1 MEKEKIFEKNI
12 IQERIKLWAEKLI
25 DLSGKND
32 LISYREAKTISI
44 TPSKEIV
51 DKLLEGSSVK
61 ISEIIDLEDKDLR
74 KGAFGVVKK
83 AVENFE
89 DYGIEVLRLISGFVS
104 WESDVNKP
112 YAPLVTYS
120 LSIENPGQPLKNIEI
135 SLTDV
140 VPEINTALVLH
151 LNKKCQAEI
160 SIEKLEEVQEEGE
173 EVLVKRFLDMCPKE
187 ISIEVKDGFARN
199 YLIPQKKAL
208 RANKENKVHFTK
220 IKQDLIEKN
229 NKIVEEAKK
238 SLKIISGEEI
248 IFIRNA
254 SDNGQLYGSVSP
266 KDISNYFNQKKI
278 DIKPSNI
285 NLHSAIKKV
294 GIYNIN
300 IKLHAEV
307 TCDLK
312 INVATSNENA
322 KLQKSEVNKVE
333 SSDEKKED
341 KDKKDEI
348 LLESKK
354 SISEKKEINKKESE
368 KIESIKKASAK
379 SETKIKKEESD
390 LEKDIKK
397 KDK

>member
-1 MEKEKIFEKNI
+1 MEVI
-12 IQERIKLWAEKLI
+12 
-25 DLSGKND
+25 
-32 LISYREAKTISI
+32 
-44 TPSKEIV
+44 
-51 DKLLEGSSVK
+51 LLESFNKLGKIGDIVK
-61 ISEIIDLEDKDLR
+61 
-74 KGAFGVVKK
+74 
-83 AVENFE
+83 
-89 DYGIEVLRLISGFVS
+89 
-104 WESDVNKP
+104 
-112 YAPLVTYS
+112 
-120 LSIENPGQPLKNIEI
+120 
-135 SLTDV
+135 
-140 VPEINTALVLH
+140 
-151 LNKKCQAEI
+151 
-160 SIEKLEEVQEEGE
+160 
-173 EVLVKRFLDMCPKE
+173 
-187 ISIEVKDGFARN
+187 VKDGFARN

-229 NKIVEEAKK
+229 EKIIEEAKK

-322 KLQKSEVNKVE
+322 ELQKSEVNKVK
-333 SSDEKKED
+333 SSDEKKKD

-348 LLESKK
+348 LLENKE
-354 SISEKKEINKKESE
+354 SISENKKNPE
-368 KIESIKKASAK
+368 KIESTKKASTK

>member
-1 MEKEKIFEKNI
+1 MEVI
-12 IQERIKLWAEKLI
+12 
-25 DLSGKND
+25 
-32 LISYREAKTISI
+32 
-44 TPSKEIV
+44 
-51 DKLLEGSSVK
+51 LLESFNKLGKIGDIVK
-61 ISEIIDLEDKDLR
+61 
-74 KGAFGVVKK
+74 
-83 AVENFE
+83 
-89 DYGIEVLRLISGFVS
+89 
-104 WESDVNKP
+104 
-112 YAPLVTYS
+112 
-120 LSIENPGQPLKNIEI
+120 
-135 SLTDV
+135 
-140 VPEINTALVLH
+140 
-151 LNKKCQAEI
+151 
-160 SIEKLEEVQEEGE
+160 
-173 EVLVKRFLDMCPKE
+173 
-187 ISIEVKDGFARN
+187 VKDGFARN

-229 NKIVEEAKK
+229 KKIIEEAKK

-266 KDISNYFNQKKI
+266 KDISNYFNQKQI

-348 LLESKK
+348 LLENKE
-354 SISEKKEINKKESE
+354 SISENKKDPE
-368 KIESIKKASAK
+368 KIESMKKASAK
-379 SETKIKKEESD
+379 SETKIKKEESG

>member
-1 MEKEKIFEKNI
+1 MEVI
-12 IQERIKLWAEKLI
+12 
-25 DLSGKND
+25 
-32 LISYREAKTISI
+32 
-44 TPSKEIV
+44 
-51 DKLLEGSSVK
+51 LLESFNKLGKIGDIVK
-61 ISEIIDLEDKDLR
+61 
-74 KGAFGVVKK
+74 
-83 AVENFE
+83 
-89 DYGIEVLRLISGFVS
+89 
-104 WESDVNKP
+104 
-112 YAPLVTYS
+112 
-120 LSIENPGQPLKNIEI
+120 
-135 SLTDV
+135 
-140 VPEINTALVLH
+140 
-151 LNKKCQAEI
+151 
-160 SIEKLEEVQEEGE
+160 
-173 EVLVKRFLDMCPKE
+173 
-187 ISIEVKDGFARN
+187 VKDGFARN

-229 NKIVEEAKK
+229 KKIIEEAKK

-266 KDISNYFNQKKI
+266 KDISNYFNQKQI

-333 SSDEKKED
+333 SSDEKVKE

-348 LLESKK
+348 LLENKK
-354 SISEKKEINKKESE
+354 SISENKKDSE
-368 KIESIKKASAK
+368 KIESAKKASTK
-379 SETKIKKEESD
+379 SETKIKKEESG